1 MEIRASKESDFE
13 EIINLICTVFVEK
26 CRPRYASQIYH
37 DSSFQPHQ
45 SRVCVIDGKIVSH
58 IRVSDRAIQIGPSVI
73 RLGGIG
79 MVATLP
85 EYRHRGYAS
94 ALMQDSIEYME
105 EIESCIKAEA

>member
-1 MEIRASKESDFE
+1 MEIRASKESEFE
-13 EIINLICTVFVEK
+13 EIVNLICTVFVEK
-26 CRPRYASQIYH
+26 CRHRYASQIYH

-45 SRVCVIDGKIVSH
+45 SRVCVVDGKIVSH
-58 IRVSDRAIQIGPSVI
+58 VRVSDRTIHIGHSIV

-94 ALMQDSIEYME
+94 ALMQDSIGYME
-105 EIESCIKAEA
+105 KIG